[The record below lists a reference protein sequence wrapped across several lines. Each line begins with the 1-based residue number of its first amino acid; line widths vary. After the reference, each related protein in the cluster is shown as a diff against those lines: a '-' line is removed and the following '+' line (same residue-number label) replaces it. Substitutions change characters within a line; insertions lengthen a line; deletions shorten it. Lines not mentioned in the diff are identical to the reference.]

1 MNLLSVQILIIWE
14 SQKKMCMER
23 IPLVIMI
30 SVDTIINGG
39 LIGDDAIVAEVVAGR
54 IPVKW
59 CVFCVRMISK

>member
-1 MNLLSVQILIIWE
+1 
-14 SQKKMCMER
+14 MER

-39 LIGDDAIVAEVVAGR
+39 LIGDDTIVAGVVAGR

-59 CVFCVRMISK
+59 CVFGVRMISK

>member
-1 MNLLSVQILIIWE
+1 
-14 SQKKMCMER
+14 MCMER